1 MAGKLGTALNP
12 GDSFKSRLFSRTCLQ
27 QKRGNGPDMT
37 MTLNDGCQQYHAKKW
52 KVSEEESQ
60 RLSASQFLRA
70 SGSVDQGDYAGEVT
84 VTSFEAAQTP
94 EDVSPYLRAKHDDH
108 ASHLARFEALVD
120 TVEEPYLRQLLD
132 RVLDKQQAYWP
143 LYCNAYAAEKMHH
156 AYPGGLLHH
165 SVEVAELCF
174 AFCDVIPTLSRD
186 LLVTCALL
194 HDIGKLDEMD
204 HGLGAG
210 EYTDVGVLSG
220 HIMSGVLKLRPFMS
234 KKVIPGFPD
243 KLRETVTHV
252 ILSHH
257 GTREYG
263 SPQTPSFP
271 EAQVL
276 AQCDL
281 MSARIFQ
288 YTEAIHNKK
297 EWLPGKDGIRLYLGD
312 LGLSQKSDEVVN
324 SQPTKVFTT
333 RPERKTQA
341 AQTFGLARLPVMSVA
356 AGFPGQSSEEVQD
369 TRDVVLPVGGADYL
383 LRVVGESMVG
393 AGILPSDLLF
403 IKAQEDAKDGEIV
416 IANVAS
422 HGEVVKRLRRD
433 LVSGEGTGRVWLD
446 SENPAPEYQPIPVDE
461 DTRIHG
467 KVVGLLREF

>member
-1 MAGKLGTALNP
+1 MADDFGTALNP
-12 GDSFKSRLFSRTCLQ
+12 GDSFKSRLFLRTCLE
-27 QKRGNGPDMT
+27 QKKGKGPDMT
-37 MTLNDGCQQYHAKKW
+37 MTLNDGCQKYHAKKW

-60 RLSASQFLRA
+60 KLSASQFLRV

-84 VTSFEAAQTP
+84 VTSFEAAQAP
-94 EDVSPYLRAKHDDH
+94 ADVSPYLRAKHDDH
-108 ASHLARFEALVD
+108 GSHLARFEALMD
-120 TVEEPYLRQLLD
+120 TVGEPYLRQLLE
-132 RVLDKQQAYWP
+132 RVFDKQQVYWP
-143 LYCNAYAAEKMHH
+143 QYCGAYAAGKMHH

-186 LLVTCALL
+186 LLVACALL

-210 EYTDVGVLSG
+210 EYTDAGVLSG

-234 KKVIPGFPD
+234 KRVIPDFPD
-243 KLRETVTHV
+243 NLRETVTHM

-281 MSARIFQ
+281 MSARVFQ
-288 YTEAIHNKK
+288 YGEAIRDKK
-297 EWLPGKDGIRLYLGD
+297 EWLPGKDSIRLYLGD
-312 LGLSQKSDEVVN
+312 LGLSQKSEEVVE
-324 SQPTKVFTT
+324 SQPAKTFTT
-333 RPERKTQA
+333 RPLRKTQT

-369 TRDVVLPVGGADYL
+369 TREVVLPAGGADYL

-403 IKAQEDAKDGEIV
+403 VKVQEDAKNGEIV

-422 HGEVVKRLRRD
+422 HGDVVKRLRRD
-433 LVSGEGTGRVWLD
+433 LVVGAGAGRVWLD

-467 KVVGLLREF
+467 KVIGLLREF